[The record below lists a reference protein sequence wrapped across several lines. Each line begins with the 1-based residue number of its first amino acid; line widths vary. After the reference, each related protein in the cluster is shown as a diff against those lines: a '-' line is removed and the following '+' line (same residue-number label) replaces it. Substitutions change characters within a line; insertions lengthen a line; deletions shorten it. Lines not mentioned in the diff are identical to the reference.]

1 MQYKKFPISAAKF
14 LRDGTEVLI
23 GSQYYG
29 HCHSYNL
36 ISGKTYKMLLP
47 HGITNMQVFKIKI
60 LFNFILILI
69 IKNKIDKLII

>member
-23 GSQYYG
+23 GSQYYA

-36 ISGKTYKMLLP
+36 MSGKTYRMLLP
-47 HGITNMQVFKIKI
+47 PGLTNIQV
-60 LFNFILILI
+60 
-69 IKNKIDKLII
+69 